1 MQVWKEPKISRRER
15 KEREALM
22 RAAVVVAYGKGM
34 WSVDPFQPPVS
45 FSFSLEHGC
54 CHLRLVCRL
63 LWSST
68 YDRWP
73 PLIIGCH

>member
-22 RAAVVVAYGKGM
+22 RAAVVVAYGNGM

-45 FSFSLEHGC
+45 FSFSLEQGV
-54 CHLRLVCRL
+54 LSLTLSV
-63 LWSST
+63 
-68 YDRWP
+68 P
-73 PLIIGCH
+73 PVVVKYL

>member
-1 MQVWKEPKISRRER
+1 MPVWKEPKISRRER

-45 FSFSLEHGC
+45 FSFSLEQWV
-54 CHLRLVCRL
+54 LSLTLSV
-63 LWSST
+63 
-68 YDRWP
+68 P
-73 PLIIGCH
+73 PVVVKYL